1 MVKKTKNSTF
11 YHTILSLPVLRKI
24 KCPKRRIVGHY
35 RHIEKKIHSKNA
47 QKQRFCLTEFRD
59 CDYTANKLPN
69 CTSGSTGWSEVLLQ
83 LPSTRNKKK

>member
-59 CDYTANKLPN
+59 CDYTAHD
-69 CTSGSTGWSEVLLQ
+69 
-83 LPSTRNKKK
+83 

>member
-35 RHIEKKIHSKNA
+35 RHIEKKNTFKKCPKTKI
-47 QKQRFCLTEFRD
+47 
-59 CDYTANKLPN
+59 
-69 CTSGSTGWSEVLLQ
+69 LLD
-83 LPSTRNKKK
+83 RI